1 MFDTIWKIKREWNGY
16 RITLDPSSFSYDSY
30 PNQDREWTNDNIE
43 ELMKEARI
51 CTKAH
56 IESFDHYGK
65 FKEYGSIFFDVDEK
79 VIMDIVE
86 EIIKYEKGIQE
97 VKEEEIKEKSYV
109 DLELSYPER
118 FLFLLLLIIILAIIL
133 LDIVILWEW
142 FFP

>member
-1 MFDTIWKIKREWNGY
+1 MFDTIWKIKRECKGY

-30 PNQDREWTNDNIE
+30 PKQDREWTNDNIE
-43 ELMKEARI
+43 ELMKEAKI

-97 VKEEEIKEKSYV
+97 VKEDEVKEKPYV
-109 DLELSYPER
+109 DLSYPER

-142 FFP
+142 FFS

>member
-30 PNQDREWTNDNIE
+30 TKQDREWTNDNIE

-97 VKEEEIKEKSYV
+97 VKEEDVKEKPYV
-109 DLELSYPER
+109 DLSYPER

-142 FFP
+142 FFS

>member
-1 MFDTIWKIKREWNGY
+1 MFDTIWKIKREGNGY

-30 PNQDREWTNDNIE
+30 PKQDREWTNDNID
-43 ELMKEARI
+43 ELMNEARV

-97 VKEEEIKEKSYV
+97 VKEEEVKEKPYV
-109 DLELSYPER
+109 DLSYPER
-118 FLFLLLLIIILAIIL
+118 FFFLILLIIILAIIL

-142 FFP
+142 FFS

>member
-1 MFDTIWKIKREWNGY
+1 MFDTIWKIKREGNGY
-16 RITLDPSSFSYDSY
+16 RITLDPSSFSYYSY
-30 PNQDREWTNDNIE
+30 PKQDREWTNDNIE

-97 VKEEEIKEKSYV
+97 VKEEEVKEKPYV
-109 DLELSYPER
+109 DLSYPER

-142 FFP
+142 FFS

>member
-1 MFDTIWKIKREWNGY
+1 MFDTIWKIKREGKGY
-16 RITLDPSSFSYDSY
+16 RITLDPSSFSYYSY
-30 PNQDREWTNDNIE
+30 PKQDREWTNDNID

-51 CTKAH
+51 CTKTH

-97 VKEEEIKEKSYV
+97 VKEEEVKEKPYV
-109 DLELSYPER
+109 YLSYPDR
-118 FLFLLLLIIILAIIL
+118 FLFPLLLIIILAIIL
-133 LDIVILWEW
+133 LDIIILWEW
-142 FFP
+142 FFS

>member
-1 MFDTIWKIKREWNGY
+1 MFDTIWKIKREGNGY

-30 PNQDREWTNDNIE
+30 PKQDREWTNDNIE
-43 ELMKEARI
+43 ELMKEAKI

-97 VKEEEIKEKSYV
+97 VKEDEVKEKPYV
-109 DLELSYPER
+109 DLSYPER

-133 LDIVILWEW
+133 WNIIILWEW
-142 FFP
+142 FFS

>member
-1 MFDTIWKIKREWNGY
+1 MFDTIWKIKREGNGY

-30 PNQDREWTNDNIE
+30 PKQDREWTNDNIE

-79 VIMDIVE
+79 VIMDIIE
-86 EIIKYEKGIQE
+86 EIIKYEEGIQE
-97 VKEEEIKEKSYV
+97 VKEKPYV
-109 DLELSYPER
+109 DLSYPER

-142 FFP
+142 FFS

>member
-1 MFDTIWKIKREWNGY
+1 MFDTIWKIKREGNGY

-30 PNQDREWTNDNIE
+30 PKQDREWINDNIE
-43 ELMKEARI
+43 ELMKEAKI

-97 VKEEEIKEKSYV
+97 VKEEVKEKPYV
-109 DLELSYPER
+109 DLSYPER

-133 LDIVILWEW
+133 WNIVILWEW
-142 FFP
+142 FFS

>member
-1 MFDTIWKIKREWNGY
+1 MFDTIWKIKREGKSY

-30 PNQDREWTNDNIE
+30 HKQDREWTNDNIE

-79 VIMDIVE
+79 VILDIIEKIIRYE
-86 EIIKYEKGIQE
+86 EGIQE
-97 VKEEEIKEKSYV
+97 VRKEVKEKPYV
-109 DLELSYPER
+109 DLSYPER
-118 FLFLLLLIIILAIIL
+118 FLFLLLMIIIIAIIL
-133 LDIVILWEW
+133 LDIIILWEW
-142 FFP
+142 FFS

>member
-30 PNQDREWTNDNIE
+30 PKQDREWTNDNIE

-97 VKEEEIKEKSYV
+97 VKEDKVKEKPYV
-109 DLELSYPER
+109 DLSYPER
-118 FLFLLLLIIILAIIL
+118 FFFLLLLIIILAIIL
-133 LDIVILWEW
+133 LDIIILWEW
-142 FFP
+142 FFS

>member
-1 MFDTIWKIKREWNGY
+1 MFDTIWKIKREGNGY

-30 PNQDREWTNDNIE
+30 PKQDREWTNDNIE
-43 ELMKEARI
+43 ELMKEAKI

-97 VKEEEIKEKSYV
+97 VKEEEVKEKPYV
-109 DLELSYPER
+109 DLSYPER

-133 LDIVILWEW
+133 LDIIILWEW
-142 FFP
+142 FFS

>member
-1 MFDTIWKIKREWNGY
+1 MFDTIWKIKREGNGY

-30 PNQDREWTNDNIE
+30 PKQDREWTNDNID
-43 ELMKEARI
+43 ELIKEARI

-97 VKEEEIKEKSYV
+97 VKEEVNEKPYV
-109 DLELSYPER
+109 DLSYPER

-133 LDIVILWEW
+133 WNIVILWEW
-142 FFP
+142 FFS

>member
-30 PNQDREWTNDNIE
+30 PKQDREWTNDNIE

-51 CTKAH
+51 CTKTH

-79 VIMDIVE
+79 VIIDIVE
-86 EIIKYEKGIQE
+86 EIIKYEKGIHE
-97 VKEEEIKEKSYV
+97 VKEEEVKEKPYV
-109 DLELSYPER
+109 DLSYPER

-142 FFP
+142 FFS

>member
-1 MFDTIWKIKREWNGY
+1 MFDTIWKIKREGNGY

-30 PNQDREWTNDNIE
+30 PKQDREWTNDNIE

-79 VIMDIVE
+79 VIMDIIE

-97 VKEEEIKEKSYV
+97 VKEDEVKEKPYV
-109 DLELSYPER
+109 ELSYPER

-133 LDIVILWEW
+133 LDIIILWEW
-142 FFP
+142 FFS

>member
-30 PNQDREWTNDNIE
+30 PKQDREWTNDNIE

-97 VKEEEIKEKSYV
+97 VKEEVNEKPYV
-109 DLELSYPER
+109 DLDLSYPER

-142 FFP
+142 FFS

>member
-1 MFDTIWKIKREWNGY
+1 MFDTIWKIKRELNGY

-30 PNQDREWTNDNIE
+30 PKQDREWTNDNIE

-97 VKEEEIKEKSYV
+97 VKEEDVKEKPYV
-109 DLELSYPER
+109 DLSYPER

-142 FFP
+142 FFS

>member
-1 MFDTIWKIKREWNGY
+1 MFDTIWKIKREGNGY
-16 RITLDPSSFSYDSY
+16 RITLDPSSFSYYSY
-30 PNQDREWTNDNIE
+30 PKQDREWTNDNIE

-97 VKEEEIKEKSYV
+97 VKEEEEVKEKPYV
-109 DLELSYPER
+109 DLSYPER

-142 FFP
+142 FFS

>member
-1 MFDTIWKIKREWNGY
+1 MFDTIWKIKREGNGY

-30 PNQDREWTNDNIE
+30 PKQDREWTNDNID
-43 ELMKEARI
+43 ELMKEARV
-51 CTKAH
+51 CTKAN

-97 VKEEEIKEKSYV
+97 VKEEEVKEKPYV
-109 DLELSYPER
+109 DLSYPER
-118 FLFLLLLIIILAIIL
+118 FFFLILLIIILAIIL

-142 FFP
+142 FFS

>member
-1 MFDTIWKIKREWNGY
+1 MFDTIWKIKREGKGY
-16 RITLDPSSFSYDSY
+16 RITLDPSSFSYYSY
-30 PNQDREWTNDNIE
+30 PKQDREWTNDNIE

-79 VIMDIVE
+79 VIMDIIE

-97 VKEEEIKEKSYV
+97 VKEEEVKEKPYV
-109 DLELSYPER
+109 DLSYPER

-142 FFP
+142 FFS

>member
-1 MFDTIWKIKREWNGY
+1 MFDTIWKIKREGKGY

-30 PNQDREWTNDNIE
+30 PKQDRELTNDNIE

-97 VKEEEIKEKSYV
+97 VKEEEVKEKPYV
-109 DLELSYPER
+109 DLSYPER

-133 LDIVILWEW
+133 WDIVILWEW
-142 FFP
+142 FFS

>member
-1 MFDTIWKIKREWNGY
+1 MFDTIWKIKREGKGY
-16 RITLDPSSFSYDSY
+16 RITLDPSSFSYYSY
-30 PNQDREWTNDNIE
+30 PKQDREWTNDNID

-79 VIMDIVE
+79 VIMDIIE

-97 VKEEEIKEKSYV
+97 VKEEEVKEKPYV
-109 DLELSYPER
+109 DLSYPER

-133 LDIVILWEW
+133 LDIIILWEW
-142 FFP
+142 FFS

>member
-1 MFDTIWKIKREWNGY
+1 MFDTIWKIKREGNGY

-30 PNQDREWTNDNIE
+30 PKQDREWINDNIE
-43 ELMKEARI
+43 ELMKEAKI

-86 EIIKYEKGIQE
+86 EIIKYEEGIQE
-97 VKEEEIKEKSYV
+97 VKEEVKEKPYV
-109 DLELSYPER
+109 DLSYPER

-133 LDIVILWEW
+133 LDIFILWEW
-142 FFP
+142 FFS

>member
-1 MFDTIWKIKREWNGY
+1 MFDTIWKIKREGNGY

-30 PNQDREWTNDNIE
+30 PKQDREWTNDNIE
-43 ELMKEARI
+43 ELMKEAKI

-97 VKEEEIKEKSYV
+97 VKEEEVKEKPYV
-109 DLELSYPER
+109 DLSYPER

-142 FFP
+142 FFS

>member
-1 MFDTIWKIKREWNGY
+1 MFDTIWKIKREGNGY
-16 RITLDPSSFSYDSY
+16 QITLDPSSFSYDSY
-30 PNQDREWTNDNIE
+30 PKQDREWTNDNIE
-43 ELMKEARI
+43 ELMNEAKI

-56 IESFDHYGK
+56 IQSFDHYGK

-97 VKEEEIKEKSYV
+97 VKEEEIKEKHYV
-109 DLELSYPER
+109 DLSYPER

-133 LDIVILWEW
+133 LDIVILWEY
-142 FFP
+142 FF

>member
-1 MFDTIWKIKREWNGY
+1 MFDTIWKIKREGNGY
-16 RITLDPSSFSYDSY
+16 RITLDPSSFSYYSY
-30 PNQDREWTNDNIE
+30 PKQDREWTNDNID

-97 VKEEEIKEKSYV
+97 VKEEEVKEKPYV
-109 DLELSYPER
+109 DLSYPER

-142 FFP
+142 FFS

>member
-30 PNQDREWTNDNIE
+30 PKQDREWTNDNIE
-43 ELMKEARI
+43 ELMKKARI

-97 VKEEEIKEKSYV
+97 VKEEVKEKPYV
-109 DLELSYPER
+109 DLSYPER
-118 FLFLLLLIIILAIIL
+118 FLFLLLLIIIIAIIL
-133 LDIVILWEW
+133 LDIIILWEW
-142 FFP
+142 FFS

>member
-1 MFDTIWKIKREWNGY
+1 MFDTIWKIKREGNGY

-30 PNQDREWTNDNIE
+30 PKQDREWTNDNID
-43 ELMKEARI
+43 ELMKEARL
-51 CTKAH
+51 CTKAN

-97 VKEEEIKEKSYV
+97 VKEEEVKEKPYV
-109 DLELSYPER
+109 DLSYPER

-142 FFP
+142 FFS

>member
-1 MFDTIWKIKREWNGY
+1 MFDTIWKIKREGKGY
-16 RITLDPSSFSYDSY
+16 RITLDQSSFSYDSY
-30 PNQDREWTNDNIE
+30 PKQDREWTNDNIE
-43 ELMKEARI
+43 ELMKEAKI

-97 VKEEEIKEKSYV
+97 VKEEVKEKPYV
-109 DLELSYPER
+109 DLSYPER

-142 FFP
+142 FFS

>member
-1 MFDTIWKIKREWNGY
+1 MFDTIWKIKREGKGY
-16 RITLDPSSFSYDSY
+16 RITLDPSSFSYYSY
-30 PNQDREWTNDNIE
+30 PKQDREWTNDNID

-79 VIMDIVE
+79 VIMDIIE

-97 VKEEEIKEKSYV
+97 VKEEEVKEKPYV
-109 DLELSYPER
+109 DLSYPER

-142 FFP
+142 FFS

>member
-30 PNQDREWTNDNIE
+30 PKQDREWTNDNIE

-97 VKEEEIKEKSYV
+97 VKEDVKEKPYV
-109 DLELSYPER
+109 DLSYPER
-118 FLFLLLLIIILAIIL
+118 FLFLLLLIIILAITL

-142 FFP
+142 FFS

>member
-1 MFDTIWKIKREWNGY
+1 MFDTIWKIKREGKGY
-16 RITLDPSSFSYDSY
+16 RITLDPSSFSYYSY
-30 PNQDREWTNDNIE
+30 PKQDREWTNDNID

-79 VIMDIVE
+79 VIMDIIE

-97 VKEEEIKEKSYV
+97 VKEDEVKEKPYV
-109 DLELSYPER
+109 DLSYPER

-142 FFP
+142 FFS

>member
-1 MFDTIWKIKREWNGY
+1 MFDTIWKIKREGKGY
-16 RITLDPSSFSYDSY
+16 RITLDQSSFSYYSY
-30 PNQDREWTNDNIE
+30 PKQDREWTNDNID

-79 VIMDIVE
+79 VIMDIIE

-97 VKEEEIKEKSYV
+97 VKEEEVKEKPYV
-109 DLELSYPER
+109 DLSYPER

-142 FFP
+142 FFS

>member
-1 MFDTIWKIKREWNGY
+1 MFDTIWKIKREGNGY

-30 PNQDREWTNDNIE
+30 PKQDREWTNDNID

-97 VKEEEIKEKSYV
+97 VKEEVKEKPYV
-109 DLELSYPER
+109 ELSYPER
-118 FLFLLLLIIILAIIL
+118 FFFLILLIIILAIIL

-142 FFP
+142 FFS

>member
-1 MFDTIWKIKREWNGY
+1 MFDTIWKIKREGNGY
-16 RITLDPSSFSYDSY
+16 RITLDPSSFSYYSY
-30 PNQDREWTNDNIE
+30 PKQDREWTNDNIE

-97 VKEEEIKEKSYV
+97 VKEEEVKEKPYV
-109 DLELSYPER
+109 DLSYPER

-133 LDIVILWEW
+133 LDIIILWEW
-142 FFP
+142 FFS

>member
-1 MFDTIWKIKREWNGY
+1 MFDTIWKIKREGKGY
-16 RITLDPSSFSYDSY
+16 RITLDPISFSYDSY
-30 PNQDREWTNDNIE
+30 PKQDREWTNDNIE

-97 VKEEEIKEKSYV
+97 VKEEEVKEKPYV
-109 DLELSYPER
+109 DLSYPER

-142 FFP
+142 FFS

>member
-1 MFDTIWKIKREWNGY
+1 MFDTIWKIKREGKGY

-30 PNQDREWTNDNIE
+30 PKQDREWTNDNIE

-97 VKEEEIKEKSYV
+97 VKEEDVKEKPYV
-109 DLELSYPER
+109 DLSYPER

-142 FFP
+142 FFS

>member
-1 MFDTIWKIKREWNGY
+1 MFDTIWKIKREGNGY

-30 PNQDREWTNDNIE
+30 PKQDREWTNDNID
-43 ELMKEARI
+43 ELMKEARV

-97 VKEEEIKEKSYV
+97 VKEEEVKEKPYV
-109 DLELSYPER
+109 DLSYPER
-118 FLFLLLLIIILAIIL
+118 FFFLILLIIILAIIL

-142 FFP
+142 FFS